1 MYNNN
6 IFILII
12 YLHWL
17 RFFFIIY
24 LLYMLNYTQFL
35 LYYYYLKKVSTLSPS
50 IQSCI
55 RFILDAASIC
65 GHVLWRSLVSS
76 VQKLCGGFA
85 LCLQYLSVDSPPAG
99 AAVAGLGHTES
110 LSWERDRNNGR
121 HSGAALWAGL
131 NMFHTGESNTGMFQM
146 STQTRPVWKL
156 RAPANKTQTGLL
168 LKRQLPH

>member
-6 IFILII
+6 IFILTLITI
-12 YLHWL
+12 
-17 RFFFIIY
+17 FFIIY

-35 LYYYYLKKVSTLSPS
+35 LYYYLKKVSTLSPS

-110 LSWERDRNNGR
+110 LSWERDRNNRR

-146 STQTRPVWKL
+146 STDTSCLEAQSTSK
-156 RAPANKTQTGLL
+156 
-168 LKRQLPH
+168 